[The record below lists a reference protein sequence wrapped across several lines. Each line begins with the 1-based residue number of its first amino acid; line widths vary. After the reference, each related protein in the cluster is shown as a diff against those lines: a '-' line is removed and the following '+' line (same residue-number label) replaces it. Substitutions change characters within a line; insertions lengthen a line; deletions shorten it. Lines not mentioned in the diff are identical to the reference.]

1 MAIQTQQFFYSG
13 QIRRFLGQ
21 LIRMMSGFQV
31 EFGKDRNGVIGYQ
44 TVPVFYGDPSRQAA
58 TILKNNSE
66 SMLSAVPAMAI
77 YITGMRYDQ
86 NRMQEPYHVSKMN
99 IRQKSYDP
107 VTGEYGSTQDA
118 AYTVERLMPVP
129 YTVTFKLDM
138 WTSNMEQKLQLFEQ
152 LGVLFNPSME
162 IQNTDNYI
170 DWTSLTVVNRTDIQ
184 WTGRSVPA
192 GNDDSQID
200 IMTWT
205 FEIPIWITG
214 PAKVKQLGV
223 VQKIITSVFDETGA
237 LSQDAMMEGNLMMR
251 RMLTPLGYGVI
262 YSGNTLTLYKQ
273 GDIVAN
279 GSKVG
284 TPDQWQPLI
293 DVYGKLVAGVS
304 QARLQLYA
312 GFDEISAETTYVEVI
327 GTVALNPA
335 DSTQLLFTPDIDTLP
350 ANTIAPINAIIDPTK
365 VEVDAALL
373 HPAVGARY
381 LILSD
386 IGSPDNFAPTNSRDN
401 SSPIWGDVIAKADDI
416 IEYNGSTW
424 SVALNSSTTNT
435 VEYVTNLKT
444 GVQYKW
450 LNGQWSKAVEGLY
463 REGEWSIIL

>member
-1 MAIQTQQFFYSG
+1 MAIQPQQFFYSG

-21 LIRMMSGFQV
+21 LIRMLSGFQV

-44 TVPVFYGDPSRQAA
+44 TVPVFYGDQSRQAA
-58 TILKNNSE
+58 AILKNNSE

-77 YITGMRYDQ
+77 YITDMRYDQ
-86 NRMQEPYHVSKMN
+86 DRMQEPYHVSKMN
-99 IRQKSYDP
+99 LRTRSFDP

-129 YTVTFKLDM
+129 YTVTFKLDI

-170 DWTSLTVVNRTDIQ
+170 DWTSLTVVNRTNIQ
-184 WTGRSVPA
+184 WTGRTVP
-192 GNDDSQID
+192 GGTDDSQID

-205 FEIPIWITG
+205 MEIPIWITG

-223 VQKIITSVFDETGA
+223 VQRIIAAVFDETGA

-251 RMLTPLGYGVI
+251 RFFTPLGYGVV

-273 GDIVAN
+273 GDIVTEDGN
-279 GSKVG
+279 KIG
-284 TPDQWQPLI
+284 TPDQWQPLV
-293 DVYGKLVAGVS
+293 DVYGQLTSGVS
-304 QARLQLYA
+304 QARLQVYA
-312 GFDEISAETTYVEVI
+312 GYDETTAQTTYNEVI
-327 GTVALNPA
+327 GTIAYNPA
-335 DSTQLLFTPDIDTLP
+335 DPTQMLFNPDVDTLP
-350 ANTIAPINAIIDPTK
+350 ANTLAPINAIIDPYK
-365 VEVDAALL
+365 VTVDAYML
-373 HPAVGARY
+373 HPTMGTRY
-381 LILSD
+381 LILED
-386 IGSPDNFAPTNSRDN
+386 IGAEG
-401 SSPIWGDVIAKADDI
+401 SSSQIWGTLVAKANDI
-416 IEYNGSTW
+416 IQYNYSGW
-424 SVALNSSTTNT
+424 EVALNSSNTNT

-444 GVQYKW
+444 GIQYKW
-450 LNGQWSKAVEGLY
+450 LNQQWSKSVEGLY